1 MEELHRIHK
10 DVPFGWVLW
19 LQEVFGQGA
28 RKGAVRQGRA
38 GPRKAPA
45 AGYTPGGLHCLS
57 GPH

>member
-19 LQEVFGQGA
+19 LQEIFGQAA

-38 GPRKAPA
+38 DPRKATS
-45 AGYTPGGLHCLS
+45 AGYVPADLHCLS

>member
-19 LQEVFGQGA
+19 LQEIFGQAARKRAVRDGQVGA
-28 RKGAVRQGRA
+28 RK
-38 GPRKAPA
+38 A
-45 AGYTPGGLHCLS
+45 AGGGYVPGDLHCLS

>member
-1 MEELHRIHK
+1 MHRIHK